1 MWFHLF
7 YKLSTRKK
15 KLPKNCRDCE
25 LLGICRRP
33 ASQGWKCFHGCMLL
47 RQPKG
52 GMRGMRK

>member
-47 RQPKG
+47 QKSKG
-52 GMRGMRK
+52 V